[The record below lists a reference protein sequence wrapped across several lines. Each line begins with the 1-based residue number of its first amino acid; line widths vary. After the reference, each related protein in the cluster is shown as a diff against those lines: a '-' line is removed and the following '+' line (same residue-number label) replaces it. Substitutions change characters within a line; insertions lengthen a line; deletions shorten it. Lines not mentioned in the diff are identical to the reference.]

1 MSMTQNEKAPE
12 ALGLKINR
20 DPVAATTVIY
30 EGAIVC
36 LDSSGNA
43 VMGSSTTGLVA
54 RGVNKRVKVDN
65 STGLAGDLYVE
76 SEGGVFGLKNKSGDE
91 VTAAE
96 IGDVCYISDNNEVCK
111 TSTSKSVAGVV
122 VKLEAGLV
130 FVSIGLWPLQV
141 GLLSANNLSDVGSAS
156 AARAS
161 IGANKGHFTFEKVSS
176 KAADA
181 EVARWVVGADIAAGV
196 VTGFKTVLNG
206 ALATADATVQLKING
221 TNVGSTT
228 TGLITQA
235 FSGSAAGDVD
245 TATPLTTA
253 LTFAPGDVISV
264 TCGGGSTATGTFNA
278 TVSYTF

>member
-20 DPVAATTVIY
+20 DPVAATTTIY

-43 VMGSSTTGLVA
+43 VMGSSTTGLIA

-141 GLLSANNLSDVGSAS
+141 GLLAANNLSDVSS
-156 AARAS
+156 AATARANL
-161 IGANKGHFTFEKVSS
+161 GANKGAYTFEKVSS

-181 EVARWVVGADIAAGV
+181 EVARIVADRAGTI
-196 VTGFKTVLNG
+196 TGFKTVLNG
-206 ALATADATVQLKING
+206 ALATGDATAQLKING

-228 TGLITQA
+228 TGLITQTQ
-235 FSGSAAGDVD
+235 SGSAAGDVD
-245 TATPLTTA
+245 TATPLTTN
-253 LTFAPGDVISV
+253 LTFVAGDVISV
-264 TCGGGSTATGTFNA
+264 TAGGASTATATFNL
-278 TVSYTF
+278 TVAFTY